1 MMEPEH
7 DQTVRQLNQQ
17 MVISGPSSSSAST
30 SSSYQLQAVQR
41 QVDEVVEVMKKN
53 LEGIQ
58 AREQNLNE
66 LELRAESLEQSS
78 AQFSTTATQLQKKM
92 WWQNMKWTWIAI
104 GVTAGVLAIIIIT
117 LVIKYA

>member
-1 MMEPEH
+1 MEPEH

-17 MVISGPSSSSAST
+17 MVISGPSSSSATT